1 MSLHGRI
8 ALVTGGG
15 SGIGRATA
23 IRLAEDGADGVVLDL
38 NLDGARETR
47 RGSPGIRHA
56 DEVGD
61 GRPRPRRRGLDR
73 LRHSG
78 SRRTGPSFAGGPH
91 HPARGHR
98 SRHGPL
104 DQPAAHTPADLG
116 KLGAAPRDVPALGL
130 GVRSGRAGPAHQ
142 SDPRPTPVLFP
153 RLAGSSWAAP
163 DRARGPGGGPPT
175 RGIHRRL
182 ARGLRRLFRLVER
195 LELGSAVPGADLA
208 DPLLGGGR
216 VGGPGP
222 GAGGSRRPWRH
233 RQLERLLFDPVDF
246 ERWIRLDRGLTNNIA
261 TQFRFDASAL
271 VVGWVAPPGRMLDI
285 LWLRSLVPEQISRYG
300 GLVAVTARDR
310 GIDLGQL
317 ARLSGLFMVAAAL
330 GLMGL
335 SASKVARLV
344 RRSAGEPS

>member
-1 MSLHGRI
+1 
-8 ALVTGGG
+8 
-15 SGIGRATA
+15 
-23 IRLAEDGADGVVLDL
+23 
-38 NLDGARETR
+38 
-47 RGSPGIRHA
+47 
-56 DEVGD
+56 
-61 GRPRPRRRGLDR
+61 
-73 LRHSG
+73 
-78 SRRTGPSFAGGPH
+78 
-91 HPARGHR
+91 
-98 SRHGPL
+98 
-104 DQPAAHTPADLG
+104 
-116 KLGAAPRDVPALGL
+116 
-130 GVRSGRAGPAHQ
+130 
-142 SDPRPTPVLFP
+142 
-153 RLAGSSWAAP
+153 
-163 DRARGPGGGPPT
+163 
-175 RGIHRRL
+175 
-182 ARGLRRLFRLVER
+182 VER